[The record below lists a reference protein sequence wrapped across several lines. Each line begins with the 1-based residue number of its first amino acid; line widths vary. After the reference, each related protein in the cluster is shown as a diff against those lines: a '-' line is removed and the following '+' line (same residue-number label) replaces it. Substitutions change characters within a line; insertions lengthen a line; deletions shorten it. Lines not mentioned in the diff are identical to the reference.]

1 MSGNPVERWLSMKE
15 ESPEEAK
22 FYWSGGPIQVA
33 ERTWFQS
40 QMSGVTAFETDQ
52 GLVLVDAGTTI
63 FAPAL
68 AEKLRSV
75 TSAPVHTAIYTH
87 GHIDHAYGL
96 QSFLKEGQKPP
107 RVVAHR
113 AICDRFERYIRTS
126 GHNAALNARQG
137 GIVLEA
143 QQDMPLNWGEPP
155 SISPDTLYE
164 GRLTF
169 EIGDLTFELNH
180 CRGETDD
187 HTWVYC
193 RERRVLCSG
202 DLFIW
207 AVPNAGNPQK
217 VQRYP
222 WEWAHGLREMAA
234 LRPDSLC
241 PGHGGPVVK
250 DSDLIQRMLLETAS
264 FLESIVE
271 QTLAAMNDGAPP
283 HVDVVHRITLPL
295 SDSPW
300 LQNIYDDAEFIIHNV
315 LRQYG
320 GWYSGRPSELKPA
333 PRPDVARVISEL
345 AGGVQYLIQKSDT
358 LAAEGNYRLASHLA
372 DFALEAAPEDP
383 SVQRAVAELYE
394 RRAEMEIGLMS
405 GNTYRVAAAYAR
417 AGRSFS

>member
-1 MSGNPVERWLSMKE
+1 MDGR
-15 ESPEEAK
+15 SPEDAK

-40 QMSGVTAFETDQ
+40 QMSGVTAFETDE
-52 GLVLVDAGTTI
+52 GLVLVDSGSTLFGAD
-63 FAPAL
+63 L
-68 AEKLRSV
+68 AEMLRSV
-75 TSAPVHTAIYTH
+75 TSAPVHTAVFTH
-87 GHIDHAYGL
+87 GHIDHSYGL
-96 QSFLKEGQKPP
+96 RYFLAEGQKPP

-113 AICDRFERYIRTS
+113 AICDRFERYIRTA

-137 GIVLEA
+137 GMVLEA
-143 QQDMPLNWGEPP
+143 EQDMPLNWGEAPA
-155 SISPDTLYE
+155 ILPDTLYRDGLILE
-164 GRLTF
+164 VG
-169 EIGDLTFELNH
+169 GLTFELHH

-193 RERRVLCSG
+193 PERRVLCTG

-222 WEWAHGLREMAA
+222 ADWILGLREMAA

-250 DSDLIQRMLLETAS
+250 NPDLIQRMLLETAS

-283 HVDVVHRITLPL
+283 HVDIVHRVTLPV

-300 LQNIYDDAEFIIHNV
+300 LQNIYDDAEFIIRNII
-315 LRQYG
+315 REYG

-333 PRPDVARVISEL
+333 PRAELAQVIAGL
-345 AGGVQYLIQKSDT
+345 AGGARSLIRRSEE

-372 DFALEAAPEDP
+372 DFALEAAPDDQ
-383 SVQRAVAELYE
+383 SVRNAVADLYE
-394 RRAEMEIGLMS
+394 RRAAVEAGLMS
-405 GNTYRVAAAYAR
+405 GNTYRAAAVYAL